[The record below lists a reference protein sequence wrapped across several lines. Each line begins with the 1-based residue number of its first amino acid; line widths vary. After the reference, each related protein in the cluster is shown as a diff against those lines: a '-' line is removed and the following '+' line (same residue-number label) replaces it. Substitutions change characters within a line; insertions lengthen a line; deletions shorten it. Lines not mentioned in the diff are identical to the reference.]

1 MVRSDGMAEIFRFTP
16 QGGEEARNNREK
28 DRERE
33 ETERLLWEAGFA
45 ADPEFE
51 FRTLD
56 TEPVSYVLSCW
67 NKMWDE
73 NNLSTI
79 PFVATAQE
87 YDGVGVA
94 AEASLDQVRLALV
107 HHFRQISV
115 LPTTE
120 ERQKYW
126 NDNPVVYRY
135 LKRATANT
143 K

>member
-1 MVRSDGMAEIFRFTP
+1 MTEIFKFTP
-16 QGGEEARNNREK
+16 QGGEEARTQRQK

-33 ETERLLWEAGFA
+33 EIERLVQEAGFA

-56 TEPVSYVLSCW
+56 TEPVSYVVSFW
-67 NKMWDE
+67 DKMREE

-79 PFVATAQE
+79 PFVSAAQE
-87 YDGVGVA
+87 HDGVGIA
-94 AEASLDQVRLALV
+94 AEASPDQVRLALV
-107 HHFRQISV
+107 YHFRQILA
-115 LPTTE
+115 LPTVE

-126 NDNPVVYRY
+126 YDNPVIYRY
-135 LKRATANT
+135 LKIATENR